1 MTVPRRSNLA
11 QTWIDLAVY
20 VPIGVV
26 ATLHAELP
34 DVIERGR
41 KAAEQRVAVA
51 RFIGQMAVTYTRNEA
66 AKARQAPSE
75 GAHALTTVDGTISTP
90 VAGVSDAA
98 PAPSPPAPFE
108 DYDALPASNV
118 VQRMNRLT
126 PAELEA
132 VVAYEQ
138 ANRRRRTILAK
149 ADSLR

>member
-1 MTVPRRSNLA
+1 MWL
-11 QTWIDLAVY
+11 DLAVY
-20 VPIGVV
+20 APIGVV

-41 KAAEQRVAVA
+41 KAAENRVAVA

-66 AKARQAPSE
+66 AKARQAAAAE
-75 GAHALTTVDGTISTP
+75 AHDPTTVDGTISTP
-90 VAGVSDAA
+90 VGAVPDAT
-98 PAPSPPAPFE
+98 PAPPRAPFE

-126 PAELEA
+126 PAELDA

-138 ANRRRRTILAK
+138 AHRRRRTILAK